1 MKKIIALLTAVLMF
15 TCAASVF
22 AADEITVNV
31 NGEAVEFDV
40 QPTVEDGILLLPFR
54 FIAEKLGG
62 NVQWFE
68 DNSENIS
75 IRQVLCQ
82 IGEDI
87 CIMQIGN
94 SNIFVNS
101 SPVALEK
108 APEIYVNRTLVT
120 AEAIESIT
128 GAAVTWNEE
137 EGTVDIV
144 K

>member
-1 MKKIIALLTAVLMF
+1 MKKIIALLTAVLMI
-15 TCAASVF
+15 TCAASAF
-22 AADEITVNV
+22 AADEITVNI
-31 NGEAVEFDV
+31 NGEAVEFDI
-40 QPTVEDGILLLPFR
+40 QPAVEDGTLLLPFR

-68 DNSENIS
+68 ENSENIS

-82 IGEDI
+82 IGENI

-94 SNIFVNS
+94 STIFVNS
-101 SPVALEK
+101 EAVTLEK

-120 AEAIESIT
+120 AKAIESIT
-128 GAAVTWNEE
+128 GASVIWNEE
-137 EGTVDIV
+137 EGKVDIV